1 MAMSA
6 LTSRTGIKGPTRHVR
21 YGTCH
26 IAPMNIIFFK
36 LILPPFLILLA
47 SLAGRRWGDAIGGW
61 LVGLPLTSGPVAA
74 FLAIQ
79 FGTEFAATATN
90 GSLVGTASQA
100 FFSVGYALV
109 ARQGWGPALVAGPVA
124 YAATGILIQAM
135 PLPHWGFFALA
146 LVTLTAAAK
155 LIPFRDFKRSV
166 IAPARW
172 DLPARMSIVTVLVV
186 TITATAS
193 FLGPKLA
200 GLLASFPIFGA
211 ILTVFAHR
219 AGGAATATQVLRGV
233 VLALYGF
240 ASFFFVLG
248 SLLVNFGILPAFIAA
263 ISSTFIVQAVALKFI
278 RRAPTPHA
286 D

>member
-1 MAMSA
+1 
-6 LTSRTGIKGPTRHVR
+6 
-21 YGTCH
+21 
-26 IAPMNIIFFK
+26 MNIIVFK
-36 LILPPFLILLA
+36 LVLPPLLILLA

-79 FGTEFAATATN
+79 YGTEFAAAATN
-90 GSLVGTASQA
+90 GSLVGTAAQA
-100 FFSVGYALV
+100 FFSLGYSLL
-109 ARQGWGPALVAGPVA
+109 ARQGWGAALVAGSVA

-135 PLPHWGFFALA
+135 PLPHWSFFAVA
-146 LVTLTAAAK
+146 LVTLTVAAK
-155 LIPFRDFKRSV
+155 LIPVRDFKRSA

-172 DLPARMSIVTVLVV
+172 DLPARMLIVTVLVV
-186 TITATAS
+186 TITATAT
-193 FLGPKLA
+193 FVGPKLA

-219 AGGAATATQVLRGV
+219 AGGAATATQVLRGM

-240 ASFFFVLG
+240 AAFFFVLG
-248 SLLVNFGILPAFIAA
+248 SLLVNFGILPAFITA
-263 ISSTFIVQAVALKFI
+263 ISSTLIVQAAALKFI
-278 RRAPTPHA
+278 RRASTPQA